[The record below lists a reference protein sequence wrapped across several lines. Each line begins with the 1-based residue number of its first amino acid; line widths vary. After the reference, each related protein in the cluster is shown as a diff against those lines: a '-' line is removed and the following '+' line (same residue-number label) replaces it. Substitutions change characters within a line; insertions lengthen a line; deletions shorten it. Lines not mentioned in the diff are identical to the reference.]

1 MSYFYKNYF
10 LFLSIVFVFLIGHA
24 QAADAVMTEVM
35 MTKAQQQSLGV
46 TITPIGKN
54 TVLSSRRFPAEIVVP
69 IGQERVVSAP
79 QSGLLDQLYVAA
91 GQNVKKGQVIAHLTS
106 PDLLVLQRDYL
117 QAQTQKKLAAKS
129 LARDAELLKDGIIPQ
144 RRYLET
150 ESTHEE
156 TSAALAQRKQALR
169 LAGMSESAINK
180 LSPTAGMSSGITL
193 TAPMDGQVLE
203 QMVTTGQH
211 VDMAMP
217 LYRIAKLNS
226 LWLEIHA
233 PLEGLP
239 FVKEGMPVRVPKLQA
254 SGKLIAV
261 IRSVNKADQTL
272 HLRAEITKGAEKL
285 SPGQF
290 VEAEISLGGQSQH
303 FSVPKSALAWQGAEA
318 MVFVQTK
325 VGFSPLKVKVISEQ
339 GDEAI
344 VEAVFSGSEKV
355 AVTGISAIKGAW
367 LGLGGE

>member
-1 MSYFYKNYF
+1 MNY
-10 LFLSIVFVFLIGHA
+10 LLLVATVFLSFIGNA
-24 QAADAVMTEVM
+24 QAADVLMTV
-35 MTKAQQQSLGV
+35 TQQQSLGV
-46 TITPIGKN
+46 TVTPVGKN

-91 GQNVKKGQVIAHLTS
+91 GQEVKKGQSIAHLTS
-106 PDLLVLQRDYL
+106 SDLLSLQRDYL
-117 QAQTQKKLAAKS
+117 QALTQKRLAAKS
-129 LARDAELLKDGIIPQ
+129 LSRDAELFKDGIIPQ

-150 ESTHEE
+150 ESAHEE
-156 TSAALAQRKQALR
+156 ISASLAQRKQALR
-169 LAGMSESAINK
+169 LAGMSDGAINS
-180 LSPTAGMSSGITL
+180 LNPASGMSSGITL

-203 QMVTTGQH
+203 QMVTTGQR

-217 LYRIAKLNS
+217 LYRIGRLNP

-239 FVKEGMPVRVPKLQA
+239 FVKVGMPVQVPKLQA

-261 IRSVNKADQTL
+261 IRSVNKSDQTL
-272 HLRAEITKGAEKL
+272 HLRAEITQGAEKL

-303 FSVPKSALAWQGAEA
+303 FSVPKSALARQGTEA
-318 MVFVQTK
+318 LVFVQTK
-325 VGFSPLKVKVISEQ
+325 SGFHPVKVNVISEQ
-339 GDEAI
+339 GDEA
-344 VEAVFSGSEKV
+344 VVDASFKGNEKV
-355 AVTGISAIKGAW
+355 AVSGISAIKGAW